1 MAATTTMRERFAGIC
16 CSRELF
22 ITSCERY
29 HTHRPQVHFP
39 RPLRGGA
46 RGCRRSCES
55 RSLIRQYD
63 RTARV
68 NQLSVT
74 PVLSTIAAPS
84 ASICAEM
91 SSFKP
96 NTAHRF
102 LRILGRMRISG
113 AFLAEKV
120 EAVDNKLNV
129 KGGVI
134 SHFKVGRDRVAQ
146 FDIVVLTQG
155 DAGDTGSTER
165 LVVIEV
171 SPPNGGEPLHMHREL
186 PTNLVNADV
195 GFACWQFR
203 LTLNLNGRWII
214 AMKGPAGTV
223 SLPLTV
229 SGPR

>member
-1 MAATTTMRERFAGIC
+1 
-16 CSRELF
+16 
-22 ITSCERY
+22 
-29 HTHRPQVHFP
+29 
-39 RPLRGGA
+39 
-46 RGCRRSCES
+46 
-55 RSLIRQYD
+55 
-63 RTARV
+63 
-68 NQLSVT
+68 
-74 PVLSTIAAPS
+74 VLSTTVAPG
-84 ASICAEM
+84 ALICTEM
-91 SSFKP
+91 GWFKP
-96 NTAHRF
+96 STAHRF

-134 SHFKVGRDRVAQ
+134 SNFRVGRDRVAQ

-155 DAGDTGSTER
+155 DAGDTGGSDR

-171 SPPNGGEPLHMHREL
+171 TPPDGGEPLHMHREL
-186 PTNLVNADV
+186 PTNLTTADV

>member
-1 MAATTTMRERFAGIC
+1 
-16 CSRELF
+16 
-22 ITSCERY
+22 
-29 HTHRPQVHFP
+29 
-39 RPLRGGA
+39 
-46 RGCRRSCES
+46 
-55 RSLIRQYD
+55 
-63 RTARV
+63 
-68 NQLSVT
+68 LSWFNPDT
-74 PVLSTIAAPS
+74 P
-84 ASICAEM
+84 
-91 SSFKP
+91 
-96 NTAHRF
+96 HRF
-102 LRILGRMRISG
+102 LRILERMRISG

-134 SHFKVGRDRVAQ
+134 ANFRVGRDRVAQ
-146 FDIVVLTQG
+146 FDIVVLTQR
-155 DAGDTGSTER
+155 DDGDTGSSDR

-171 SPPNGGEPLHMHREL
+171 TPPDGGEPLHMHREL

-214 AMKGPAGTV
+214 AMDGPAGAV